1 MACWVSPLKLANF
14 PNARFSQ
21 VGPPEKPNNTSGAQP
36 NLPKTGFFV
45 QAIIKLNFLYIKF
58 WDKILFMEPIEEV
71 TLLYGITK
79 ALNEHLDLKKSLYK
93 VMDLLSSSMNMVRGT
108 ITILNPLR
116 NEINIE
122 VAHGMP
128 RNAMQRV
135 KYKLGE
141 GITGRVIETGKA
153 VAIPKISEE
162 PLFLDRTGSRKKKK
176 GQDHSFICVPVKKG
190 KQVIG
195 ALSVDRPFDKSYS
208 LKSGQKLLSVVATM
222 LASHVIK
229 LETIRL
235 EKEHLKEE
243 NRRLQNVLK
252 DKYSIGN
259 IIGNSNKMR
268 EVFQMISQVSKS
280 NATVLIRGESGTG
293 KELVANSI
301 HYNSHREKNPFIKVN
316 CAALPAT
323 LIESELFGHEKGS
336 FTGAI
341 KQKIGK
347 FELAHKGTIFL
358 DEIGSIDLEV
368 QANLLRILQEK
379 EFERVGGQRTIKT
392 DVRIIAATNK
402 NLERSVEEET
412 FRSDLYYRLNV
423 FPIYLPPLRERKTDI
438 LLLADFFLEKYAVEN
453 SKDIKRFSTPA
464 IDMLMEYH
472 WPGNVR
478 ELENCIERAVLLCEE
493 GVIHSYH
500 LPPTLQTGK
509 ESDTVPALSLEDAI
523 ANLEREMIIDALKN
537 TRGNITIAAKILQTT
552 VRKFAYKAQKYG
564 VEYKNY
570 R

>member
-1 MACWVSPLKLANF
+1 MK
-14 PNARFSQ
+14 
-21 VGPPEKPNNTSGAQP
+21 
-36 NLPKTGFFV
+36 
-45 QAIIKLNFLYIKF
+45 
-58 WDKILFMEPIEEV
+58 PIEEV
-71 TLLYGITK
+71 TMLYEITK
-79 ALNEHLDLKKSLYK
+79 ALNEHLVLKKSLYK
-93 VMDLLSSSMNMVRGT
+93 VLDILSNSMNMIRGT
-108 ITILNPLR
+108 ITILNPMR

-122 VAHGMP
+122 VAHDLP
-128 RNAMQRV
+128 RNAMEKV

-141 GITGRVIETGKA
+141 GITGRVIETGKP
-153 VAIPKISEE
+153 VSIPKISEE
-162 PLFLDRTGSRKKKK
+162 PLFLDRTGSRRKEKDRA
-176 GQDHSFICVPVKKG
+176 QSFICVPVKKG

-195 ALSVDRPFDKSYS
+195 ALSVDRPFDETYS
-208 LKSGQKLLSVVATM
+208 LSSGERLLSVVATM
-222 LASHVIK
+222 IASHVIK
-229 LETIRL
+229 LETIQM
-235 EKEHLKEE
+235 EKERLRQE

-252 DKYSIGN
+252 DKYSIRN

-301 HYNSHREKNPFIKVN
+301 HYNSLREKNPFIKVN

-347 FELAHKGTIFL
+347 FEMAHKGTIFL
-358 DEIGSIDLEV
+358 DEIGSIGLDI

-379 EFERVGGQRTIKT
+379 EFERVGGHRTIKT
-392 DVRIIAATNK
+392 DVRVIAATNK
-402 NLERSVEEET
+402 NLESAVEGET
-412 FRSDLYYRLNV
+412 FRGDLYYRLNV
-423 FPIYLPPLRERKTDI
+423 FPIYLPPLRARKTDI
-438 LLLADFFLEKYAVEN
+438 LLLADYFLEKYAVEN
-453 SKDIKRFSTPA
+453 HKDIKRFSTPA

-509 ESDTVPALSLEDAI
+509 ESDTVPSRSLEDAV
-523 ANLEREMIIDALKN
+523 ANLEKEMIIDALKN
-537 TRGNITIAAKILQTT
+537 AAGNVTLATKILQTT
-552 VRKFAYKAQKYG
+552 VRRFSYKAKKYG
-564 VEYKNY
+564 VDY
-570 R
+570 RQYR

>member
-1 MACWVSPLKLANF
+1 MQTMK
-14 PNARFSQ
+14 
-21 VGPPEKPNNTSGAQP
+21 
-36 NLPKTGFFV
+36 
-45 QAIIKLNFLYIKF
+45 
-58 WDKILFMEPIEEV
+58 PIEEV
-71 TLLYGITK
+71 TLLYEITM
-79 ALNEHLDLKKSLYK
+79 ALNETLDLERSLYR
-93 VMDLLSSSMNMVRGT
+93 VLDILFSSMNMVRGT
-108 ITILNPLR
+108 ITILNPVR

-122 VAHGMP
+122 VAHGLT
-128 RNAMQRV
+128 RNAMEKV

-141 GITGRVIETGKA
+141 GITGRVIETGKPLS
-153 VAIPKISEE
+153 IPKISQE
-162 PLFLDRTGSRKKKK
+162 PLFLDRTGSRKRNKD
-176 GQDHSFICVPVKKG
+176 QDLSFICVPVKKG

-195 ALSVDRPFDKSYS
+195 ALSVDRPFDGAFS
-208 LKSGQKLLSVVATM
+208 LKNGEKLLAVIATM
-222 LASHVIK
+222 IASHVVK

-235 EKEHLKEE
+235 DKERLKEE
-243 NRRLQNVLK
+243 NRRLQSVLR
-252 DKYSIGN
+252 DKYSISN

-301 HYNSHREKNPFIKVN
+301 HYNSLRQRSPFVKVN
-316 CAALPAT
+316 SAALPVT
-323 LIESELFGHEKGS
+323 LIESELFGHEKGA

-347 FELAHKGTIFL
+347 FELANKGTIFL
-358 DEIGSIDLEV
+358 DEIGSIGLDA

-402 NLERSVEEET
+402 NLEEAVAEGT
-412 FRSDLYYRLNV
+412 FRGDLYYRLNV
-423 FPIYLPPLRERKTDI
+423 FPIYMPPLREHKTDI
-438 LLLADFFLEKYAVEN
+438 LLLADYFLEKYAREN
-453 SKDIKRFSTPA
+453 HKDIKRFSTPA

-509 ESDTVPALSLEDAI
+509 ESDTVPALSLDGAV
-523 ANLEREMIIDALKN
+523 ANLEKEMIIDALKN
-537 TRGNITIAAKILQTT
+537 TRGNITASSKMLQTT
-552 VRKFAYKAQKYG
+552 VRKFAYKAAKYG
-564 VEYKNY
+564 VDHRLY

>member
-1 MACWVSPLKLANF
+1 MK
-14 PNARFSQ
+14 
-21 VGPPEKPNNTSGAQP
+21 
-36 NLPKTGFFV
+36 
-45 QAIIKLNFLYIKF
+45 
-58 WDKILFMEPIEEV
+58 PIEEV
-71 TLLYGITK
+71 TMLYEITK
-79 ALNEHLDLKKSLYK
+79 ALNAHLVLKKSLYK
-93 VMDLLSSSMNMVRGT
+93 VLDILSNSMNMVRGT
-108 ITILNPLR
+108 ITILNPMR
-116 NEINIE
+116 NEIHIE
-122 VAHGMP
+122 VAHGLT
-128 RNAMQRV
+128 RNAMERV

-141 GITGRVIETGKA
+141 GITGRVIETGEA
-153 VAIPKISEE
+153 VSIPKISEE
-162 PLFLDRTGSRKKKK
+162 PLFLDRTGSRKKRKD
-176 GQDHSFICVPVKKG
+176 GDQSFICVPVKKG

-195 ALSVDRPFDKSYS
+195 ALSVDRPFDASYS
-208 LKSGQKLLSVVATM
+208 LQSGEKLLSVIATM
-222 LASHVIK
+222 IASHVVK
-229 LETIRL
+229 LETIQMDKERL
-235 EKEHLKEE
+235 REE

-252 DKYSIGN
+252 DKYRIGN

-301 HYNSHREKNPFIKVN
+301 HYNSLREKNPFIKVN

-323 LIESELFGHEKGS
+323 LIESELFGHEKGA

-358 DEIGSIDLEV
+358 DEIGSIGLDV

-379 EFERVGGQRTIKT
+379 EFERVGGHRTLKT

-402 NLERSVEEET
+402 NLERAVEEET
-412 FRSDLYYRLNV
+412 FRGDLYYRLNV
-423 FPIYLPPLRERKTDI
+423 FPIYMPPLRARKTDI
-438 LLLADFFLEKYAVEN
+438 LLLADYFLEKYALEN
-453 SKDIKRFSTPA
+453 HKDIKRFSTPA

-509 ESDTVPALSLEDAI
+509 ESDTVPSLSLEDAV
-523 ANLEREMIIDALKN
+523 ASLEKEMIIDALKN
-537 TRGNITIAAKILQTT
+537 TAGNVTMATQILQTT

-564 VEYKNY
+564 VDY
-570 R
+570 RQYR

>member
-1 MACWVSPLKLANF
+1 MKPL
-14 PNARFSQ
+14 
-21 VGPPEKPNNTSGAQP
+21 
-36 NLPKTGFFV
+36 
-45 QAIIKLNFLYIKF
+45 
-58 WDKILFMEPIEEV
+58 EEV
-71 TLLYGITK
+71 TLLYEITK
-79 ALNEHLDLKKSLYK
+79 ALNEHLELQKSLYK
-93 VMDLLSSSMNMVRGT
+93 VLDILSNSMNMVRGT

-122 VAHGMP
+122 VAHGLT
-128 RNAMQRV
+128 RNAMARV

-141 GITGRVIETGKA
+141 GITGRVIETGRA
-153 VAIPKISEE
+153 VTIPKISEE

-176 GQDHSFICVPVKKG
+176 DQELSFICVPIKKG

-195 ALSVDRPFDKSYS
+195 ALSVDKPFSESYP
-208 LKSGQKLLSVVATM
+208 LKSGKELLAVIATM
-222 LASHVIK
+222 IASHVIK
-229 LETIRL
+229 LETIRMDKDRL
-235 EKEHLKEE
+235 REE

-252 DKYSIGN
+252 DKYSISN

-268 EVFQMISQVSKS
+268 EVYQMITQVSKS
-280 NATVLIRGESGTG
+280 NATVLVRGESGTG

-301 HYNSHREKNPFIKVN
+301 HYNSLREKNPFVKVN
-316 CAALPAT
+316 CAALPTT

-358 DEIGSIDLEV
+358 DEIGSLEANV
-368 QANLLRILQEK
+368 QVNLLRILQEK
-379 EFERVGGQRTIKT
+379 EFERVGGHQTIKT

-402 NLERSVEEET
+402 NLEAAVEDET
-412 FRSDLYYRLNV
+412 FRGDLYYRLNV
-423 FPIYLPPLRERKTDI
+423 FPIYMPPLRERKTDI
-438 LLLADFFLEKYAVEN
+438 LLLADYFLENYAAEN
-453 SKDIKRFSTPA
+453 HKNIKRFSTPA

-478 ELENCIERAVLLCEE
+478 ELENCIERAVLLCDE

-509 ESDTVPALSLEDAI
+509 ESDTLPALSLEDAV
-523 ANLEREMIIDALKN
+523 ANLEKEMIIDALKN
-537 TRGNITIAAKILQTT
+537 TRGNITAATKILQTT
-552 VRKFAYKAQKYG
+552 VRKFAYKAQRYG
-564 VEYKNY
+564 VDY
-570 R
+570 RQYR